1 VLIAFDLDGTVLKQ
15 DMATL
20 RMIDMVEN
28 RDEQHDLMRY
38 YCNHLEMLFN
48 PLDYLADGDTLFF
61 ITGRSIW
68 VEEMT
73 RQWAKKYFPT
83 ATVIVTRLD
92 HPTKDTVLMTSNY
105 GTDKSWNM
113 LQSERKAKAINENA
127 IDVYFEDNP
136 EVVQNL
142 RKMCPNTKVLQ
153 YGGRCF

>member
-1 VLIAFDLDGTVLKQ
+1 VLKQ

-20 RMIDMVEN
+20 RMIDMVED
-28 RDEQHDLMRY
+28 RAEQQELMRY

-48 PLDYLADGDTLFF
+48 PLDFIADGDKLFF

-73 RQWAKKYFPT
+73 KQWAKKYFPT
-83 ATVIVTRLD
+83 ATVIVTRVE

-105 GTDKSWNM
+105 GNDGSWNM
-113 LQSERKAKAINENA
+113 LQSERKAKAIMDNGIE
-127 IDVYFEDNP
+127 VYFEDNP
-136 EVVQNL
+136 EIVKRL
-142 RKMCPNTKVLQ
+142 RVMCVDTKIIQ